1 MDGAQSGYLSHL
13 LIRLS
18 AEVRHRLPEI
28 AGSRRP
34 PQCGRAR
41 DVTHTSTGRAQTST
55 ARTFPS
61 ERRLRRRTS
70 IRARDVAFPPFWR
83 IRLCRRSVWLWGS
96 PMASRAPS
104 QGDPATV
111 PKGRPSFDDNRP
123 AAVQPGGPAV
133 PPPGAL
139 RPLARA
145 LLAAGQAARAD
156 RLAFPVGLRS
166 PRRSTAPPEEPRC
179 DA

>member
-55 ARTFPS
+55 ALTFPS
-61 ERRLRRRTS
+61 AGRPRRRTS

-83 IRLCRRSVWLWGS
+83 IGLCRRSAGCGAVPWHAEHHPRATRPRRRKGAPAATTAAPRRQSSREAQRCRL
-96 PMASRAPS
+96 RAPCDHS
-104 QGDPATV
+104 LGHCWPPLRRFGPT
-111 PKGRPSFDDNRP
+111 GLLSRP
-123 AAVQPGGPAV
+123 G
-133 PPPGAL
+133 
-139 RPLARA
+139 
-145 LLAAGQAARAD
+145 
-156 RLAFPVGLRS
+156 
-166 PRRSTAPPEEPRC
+166 
-179 DA
+179 